1 MINNLLDKYL
11 PILTKIDEKKREQV
25 YSYFKN
31 APIWILESFSIEK
44 MKKGKTFIR
53 EGYPADT
60 IYFIVD
66 GLVKAS
72 DYRVCDIKYDFIL
85 FSDFYAFG
93 GMEVLMD
100 IDTYRTSIETVT
112 DSTILKLPRKQFA
125 RWLATDISALKYE
138 AKLMGENLLQEAR
151 TTRLFLFLQGA
162 DRLMMLFVNRYKK
175 FSVDGKMVLKND
187 RQELGEYTG
196 LSAKTITRAIKK
208 LEEEGMLTKKG
219 NNVVISRDQY
229 LKMEEKLSEMIF
241 QNE

>member
-1 MINNLLDKYL
+1 MINNLLDKYI
-11 PILTKIDEKKREQV
+11 PILTKIDNKKREQV

-125 RWLATDISALKYE
+125 RWLATGYFCIE
-138 AKLMGENLLQEAR
+138 
-151 TTRLFLFLQGA
+151 
-162 DRLMMLFVNRYKK
+162 
-175 FSVDGKMVLKND
+175 
-187 RQELGEYTG
+187 
-196 LSAKTITRAIKK
+196 I
-208 LEEEGMLTKKG
+208 
-219 NNVVISRDQY
+219 
-229 LKMEEKLSEMIF
+229 
-241 QNE
+241 